1 MVKAPQVS
9 YGHRIVVEVNKK
21 DNIIIRKTTMVQ
33 QKMKRNYCTEF
44 PFALSQILIL
54 RRPYSYGIISIC
66 YLVTGDFV
74 RDEVGGVGL
83 NDWKTINF

>member
-44 PFALSQILIL
+44 PFFFPFPF
-54 RRPYSYGIISIC
+54 RSI
-66 YLVTGDFV
+66 VTNTDLTATLFLW
-74 RDEVGGVGL
+74 DY
-83 NDWKTINF
+83 

>member
-33 QKMKRNYCTEF
+33 QKMKRKLLYRVPLF
-44 PFALSQILIL
+44 LSIPLL
-54 RRPYSYGIISIC
+54 EHCHKY
-66 YLVTGDFV
+66 
-74 RDEVGGVGL
+74 
-83 NDWKTINF
+83 

>member
-33 QKMKRNYCTEF
+33 QKMKRKLLYRVPLLEHCHK
-44 PFALSQILIL
+44 
-54 RRPYSYGIISIC
+54 Y
-66 YLVTGDFV
+66 
-74 RDEVGGVGL
+74 
-83 NDWKTINF
+83 